1 MRDAA
6 VGGDICA
13 LIVGMIMHVAMVAV
27 GASYTD
33 GMEPESDCKL
43 QAVYYLKVAGGI
55 LITLDILTII
65 FFGIRF
71 IGIRFDG
78 LIYGPICG
86 MVNLVGSVVIFCW
99 GSDIVFGHYQDWT
112 YDEADR
118 ESNSYCSYAP
128 YMFFIFSLILG
139 WCFTA
144 IRMILCCLFG
154 CPTIY
159 I

>member
-1 MRDAA
+1 MYETLFKMREAA

-43 QAVYYLKVAGGI
+43 QAVFYLKVAGGI
-55 LITLDILTII
+55 LITLDILKSII
-65 FFGIRF
+65 
-71 IGIRFDG
+71 
-78 LIYGPICG
+78 LIFVLKGEYGPICG
-86 MVNLVGSVVIFCW
+86 MVNVIGSVVIFYW

-128 YMFFIFSLILG
+128 YMFSIFSLILG

-144 IRMILCCLFG
+144 IRMILCCIFV
-154 CPTIY
+154 CPN
-159 I
+159 